1 MSNGGILLTLTMT
14 SSMRVRINSTRNR
27 LVIVKVIRIP
37 LLLNYPVSPPN
48 SNLWE
53 TLVHISILLNQI
65 SSKNIPLAKFGIII
79 GKIINSNQ

>member
-1 MSNGGILLTLTMT
+1 MRCQ
-14 SSMRVRINSTRNR
+14 SSMKVRNSSTRNR

-37 LLLNYPVSPPN
+37 PLLNYPVSPPN

-53 TLVHISILLNQI
+53 TLIHISILLNQI